1 MSMLPLQIREIDYE
15 KGNGRGNENDKSRD
29 DNVCKEIWNKKS
41 LTENNGEIN
50 ETIART
56 G

>member
-1 MSMLPLQIREIDYE
+1 MSMLPLQIREIDYG
-15 KGNGRGNENDKSRD
+15 KGNWRRNENDKSRD
-29 DNVCKEIWNKKS
+29 NVHKEIWNKKS
-41 LTENNGEIN
+41 LAENNEEIN